1 MSIYMKILVSLIA
14 AEHLFILW
22 IEMFA
27 WTEKGEKFFPNLN
40 VDFLEKTKAM
50 AANQGLY
57 NGFLSAGLI
66 WSAVISTS
74 VWAYAVATFFL
85 CCVIIAGIYG
95 AVTSSKSI
103 FFKQALPSILVLI
116 VLILTK

>member
-1 MSIYMKILVSLIA
+1 MSVYMKILVSLIA

-27 WTEKGEKFFPNLN
+27 WTGKGKKFFPNLN
-40 VDFLEKTKAM
+40 ADFFEKTKSM

-66 WSAVISTS
+66 WSAVISNS
-74 VWAYAVATFFL
+74 IWAYAVATFFL
-85 CCVIIAGIYG
+85 CCVIVAGIYG
-95 AVTSSKSI
+95 AATSSKSI
-103 FFKQALPSILVLI
+103 FLKQALPAILVFI
-116 VLILTK
+116 VLMLTK